1 MNLDPETLFSLLDER
16 PPGPGALMVSASAVP
31 TPDAG
36 PGHKAG
42 SIVGEP
48 FFWGSASALADLS

>member
-1 MNLDPETLFSLLDER
+1 MNLDPETLFSLLDKR
-16 PPGPGALMVSASAVP
+16 PPEPSALIVSASAAP
-31 TPDAG
+31 TQDAG
-36 PGHKAG
+36 PGDTPE